1 MSISLNQSLIA
12 SIHNQTDNQFF
23 GKRVFCSI
31 RTISQKK
38 GYLAGAAT
46 GVALSV
52 SAVYT
57 LAFSYFLLEGS
68 VRSLI
73 DVYHDHSIVGLRPLG
88 DAGGWTGLGLFSVL
102 ALGNLCMRVIRES
115 EYIRIKSICRNW
127 VEANKMRIR
136 DDRNFH
142 QYLYSKINN
151 LLDAFQS
158 QCLFS
163 ESLASRRLIALDT
176 CQSSDLEAQDDLGC
190 GSKFAKDKELQTIF
204 QKIHQELQDASK
216 PKQYCNIIHSG
227 QQSIKQ
233 TGGHSRQL
241 GSLIL
246 GIAIPIILLSCA
258 ILSFVGEFGL
268 GKELFIDKEGLT
280 DVGHFG
286 EWPFNAVE
294 MVGVAFLLHLW
305 VMINEGDFTITRKI
319 YAKHIEC
326 SDKDCSLHKCLQ
338 EDTKLRNRLC
348 TIANEELAQGAV
360 SCHYFKSLGYQFEKT

>member
-1 MSISLNQSLIA
+1 MSISLNQSLAA
-12 SIHNQTDNQFF
+12 SIHNKTDNQCFA
-23 GKRVFCSI
+23 KRVYYSI
-31 RTISQKK
+31 KTISQKK

-46 GVALSV
+46 GVALSA

-73 DVYHDHSIVGLRPLG
+73 DVHHDHSIVGLRPLG
-88 DAGGWTGLGLFSVL
+88 DAGGWTGLGLFSVM
-102 ALGNLCMRVIRES
+102 ALGNLCMKVIRES
-115 EYIRIKSICRNW
+115 EYMKIKSICRKW

-142 QYLYSKINN
+142 QYLYSKIND

-163 ESLASRRLIALDT
+163 ESLISRRLVALDI
-176 CQSSDLEAQDDLGC
+176 CQIADLDEEDC
-190 GSKFAKDKELQTIF
+190 GYVSKFLKDKDLKNIF
-204 QKIHQELQDASK
+204 EKIHQELQDASN
-216 PKQYCNIIHSG
+216 PKQYCHIIHSG
-227 QQSIKQ
+227 QQSIRH
-233 TGGHSRQL
+233 TGGSSKQL
-241 GSLIL
+241 GSLVM

-268 GKELFIDKEGLT
+268 GKELFIDEEGLT

-305 VMINEGDFTITRKI
+305 VMINEGDFAITRKI

-326 SDKDCSLHKCLQ
+326 SEKDCSLHKCLQ
-338 EDTKLRNRLC
+338 ENTSLRNRLC
-348 TIANEELAQGAV
+348 TIANEELAQSAV
-360 SCHYFKSLGYQFEKT
+360 NCHYFKPLGYQFEKK